1 MFTAQF
7 TEQHG
12 DQVSL
17 ELGGKSPH
25 LIFESADLEQAANWA
40 CLGIL
45 YNTGQD
51 CTAGSRVYVQDTV
64 YDKFIELLVTKTKQ
78 LIVGDGFKEGTTA
91 GPVISKLQ
99 YDKVNDY
106 IETGKGEGART
117 VLGGEKGSGK
127 GYFVNPT
134 SQ

>member
-78 LIVGDGFKEGTTA
+78 LIVGDGFKEDTTA

-106 IETGKGEGART
+106 IKTGKGEGART

>member
-1 MFTAQF
+1 MPKA
-7 TEQHG
+7 HSAKRNG

-51 CTAGSRVYVQDTV
+51 CSAGSRVYVQDTV
-64 YDKFIELLVTKTKQ
+64 YDKFIELLVSKAKQ
-78 LIVGDGFKEGTTA
+78 LIVGDGFKEDTTA

-99 YDKVNDY
+99 YDKINGY
-106 IETGKGEGART
+106 IEVGTKEGAT
-117 VLGGEKGSGK
+117 AALGGEKGSGK
-127 GYFVNPT
+127 GYFINPT
-134 SQ
+134 SK